1 MTNYCSRYLIRVSWL
16 ERHLDMVEVPGSSPV
31 TPTTVW
37 HCSLAASH
45 LMKFGIAVPLMESRA
60 ASG

>member
-1 MTNYCSRYLIRVSWL
+1 
-16 ERHLDMVEVPGSSPV
+16 MVEVPGSSPV

-45 LMKFGIAVPLMESRA
+45 VMKFGIAVILMESRA
-60 ASG
+60 ARG